1 MAEPDV
7 LKNIRKMYINIYELD
22 PAKFLLALLEWHAA
36 LKTTGVKLELLT
48 EINM

>member
-1 MAEPDV
+1 
-7 LKNIRKMYINIYELD
+7 MYINIYELD